1 MNIENIE
8 AFVYINHYGSFNKAA
23 DVLYISQPTVTAR
36 IQSLERELDCRVFDR
51 LGKQIHLTEKGRQ
64 FLPYAQQILQVYQSG
79 KHQIQSKGLVPDEL
93 RIGSTVSVSNY
104 LMPHLLLHLKSAY
117 PNLTLKL
124 TTAPTE
130 ALIDKLK
137 AKDIDLAFIRKV
149 VNPAIQAYPFCEDPI
164 SLYVY
169 EGHPLAQPGPG
180 RTSIQSIREETL
192 VFFECGSLDWLR
204 LHRVLESMEQPPNI
218 VYQVD
223 NLETAKKLVIR
234 KAGICFLP
242 ALSVQ
247 DEVKAGT
254 LIRVDIAETE
264 GISLRTSLISLNGE
278 HAGFVESLLEIVPG
292 RTPNR
297 LIV

>member
-51 LGKQIHLTEKGRQ
+51 LGKQINLTDKGRQ
-64 FLPYAQQILQVYQSG
+64 FLPYAQQILQVYQNG
-79 KHQIQSKGLVPDEL
+79 KHQIQSKGQIPDEL

-104 LMPHLLLHLKSAY
+104 LMPQLLQHLKRKY
-117 PNLTLKL
+117 PHIRFKL
-124 TTAPTE
+124 TTSSTDS
-130 ALIDKLK
+130 LIEKLK
-137 AKDIDLAFIRKV
+137 AKEIDLAFIRKV
-149 VNPAIQAYPFCEDPI
+149 VNPAIQSFPFCEDPI

-169 EGHPLAQPGPG
+169 KNHPLARKG
-180 RTSIQSIREETL
+180 RASIQEIREETL
-192 VFFECGSLDWLR
+192 VFFECGSLDWMR
-204 LHRVLESMEQPPNI
+204 LHRVFESMEQPPDI

-223 NLETAKKLVIR
+223 NLETAKKLVLR
-234 KAGICFLP
+234 QAGICFLP

-247 DEVKAGT
+247 EEVEAGT
-254 LIRVDIAETE
+254 LIRVDVAETE

-278 HAGFVESLLEIVPG
+278 NAEFIESLLELAVG
-292 RTPNR
+292 RSKPDR
-297 LIV
+297 LLV

>member
-51 LGKQIHLTEKGRQ
+51 LGKQINLTDKGRQ
-64 FLPYAQQILQVYQSG
+64 FLPYAQQILQVYQNG
-79 KHQIQSKGLVPDEL
+79 KHQIQSKGQIPNEL

-104 LMPHLLLHLKSAY
+104 LMPQLLQHLKRKY
-117 PNLTLKL
+117 PHIHFKL
-124 TTAPTE
+124 TTSSTDS
-130 ALIDKLK
+130 LIEKLK
-137 AKDIDLAFIRKV
+137 AKEIDLAFIRKV
-149 VNPAIQAYPFCEDPI
+149 VNPAIQSFPFCEDPI

-169 EGHPLAQPGPG
+169 KNHPLARKGLA
-180 RTSIQSIREETL
+180 SIQEIREETL
-192 VFFECGSLDWLR
+192 VFFECGSLDWMR
-204 LHRVLESMEQPPNI
+204 LHRVFESMEQPPDI

-223 NLETAKKLVIR
+223 NLETAKKLVLGQ
-234 KAGICFLP
+234 AGICFLP

-247 DEVKAGT
+247 EEVEAGT

-278 HAGFVESLLEIVPG
+278 NAEFIESLLELAVG
-292 RTPNR
+292 RSKPDR
-297 LIV
+297 LLV

>member
-51 LGKQIHLTEKGRQ
+51 LGKQINLTDKGRQ
-64 FLPYAQQILQVYQSG
+64 FLPYAQQILQVYQNG
-79 KHQIQSKGLVPDEL
+79 KHQIQSKGQIPDEL

-104 LMPHLLLHLKSAY
+104 LMPQLLLHLKRKY
-117 PNLTLKL
+117 PQVHFKL
-124 TTAPTE
+124 TTSSTDS
-130 ALIDKLK
+130 LIEKLK
-137 AKDIDLAFIRKV
+137 AKEIDLAFIRKV
-149 VNPAIQAYPFCEDPI
+149 VNPAIQSFPFCEDPI

-169 EGHPLAQPGPG
+169 AGHPLARQG
-180 RTSIQSIREETL
+180 RASIQEIREETL
-192 VFFECGSLDWLR
+192 VFFECGSLDWMR
-204 LHRVLESMEQPPNI
+204 LHRVFESMEQPPDI

-223 NLETAKKLVIR
+223 NLETAKKLVLR
-234 KAGICFLP
+234 QAGICFLP

-247 DEVKAGT
+247 EEVEAGT
-254 LIRVDIAETE
+254 LIRVDVAETE

-278 HAGFVESLLEIVPG
+278 NAEFIESLLELAVG
-292 RTPNR
+292 RSKPDR
-297 LIV
+297 LLV

>member
-1 MNIENIE
+1 

-23 DVLYISQPTVTAR
+23 EVLYISQPTVTAR

-51 LGKQIHLTEKGRQ
+51 LGKQITLTDKGRQ

-79 KHQIQSKGLVPDEL
+79 KHQIQSKGQIPNEL

-104 LMPHLLLHLKSAY
+104 LMPRLLLHLKRKY
-117 PNLTLKL
+117 PHIHIKL
-124 TTAPTE
+124 TTSSTDS
-130 ALIDKLK
+130 LIEKLK
-137 AKDIDLAFIRKV
+137 AKEIDLAFIRKV
-149 VNPAIQAYPFCEDPI
+149 VNPAIQAFPFCEDPI

-169 EGHPLAQPGPG
+169 QNHPLARKG
-180 RTSIQSIREETL
+180 RASIQEIREETL
-192 VFFECGSLDWLR
+192 VFFECGSLDWMR
-204 LHRVLESMEQPPNI
+204 LHRVFESMEQPPGI

-223 NLETAKKLVIR
+223 NLETAKKLVL
-234 KAGICFLP
+234 KQAGICFLP

-247 DEVKAGT
+247 EEVEAGT

-278 HAGFVESLLEIVPG
+278 NAEFIETLLELG
-292 RTPNR
+292 MGSKLDR
-297 LIV
+297 LLV

>member
-51 LGKQIHLTEKGRQ
+51 LGKQINLTDKGRQ
-64 FLPYAQQILQVYQSG
+64 FLPYAQQILQVYQNG
-79 KHQIQSKGLVPDEL
+79 KHQIQSKGQIPNEL

-104 LMPHLLLHLKSAY
+104 LMPQLLQHLKRKY
-117 PNLTLKL
+117 PHIHFKL
-124 TTAPTE
+124 TTSSTDS
-130 ALIDKLK
+130 LIEKLK
-137 AKDIDLAFIRKV
+137 AKEIDLAFIRKV
-149 VNPAIQAYPFCEDPI
+149 VNPAIQSFPFCEDPI

-169 EGHPLAQPGPG
+169 KNHPLARKG
-180 RTSIQSIREETL
+180 RASIQEIREETL
-192 VFFECGSLDWLR
+192 VFFECGSLDWMR
-204 LHRVLESMEQPPNI
+204 LHRVFESMEQPPDI

-223 NLETAKKLVIR
+223 NLETAKKLVLGQ
-234 KAGICFLP
+234 AGICFLP

-247 DEVKAGT
+247 EEVEAGT

-278 HAGFVESLLEIVPG
+278 NAEFIESLLELAVG
-292 RTPNR
+292 RSKPDR
-297 LIV
+297 LLV